1 MASLTTKVRKKLEEY
16 GIEIF
21 NDYQIDKTNE
31 YVFYA
36 ENMIIFVSETEPSIS
51 ITFQATAK
59 PERSATLALI
69 LNEIPKTP
77 INIMEP
83 FIFDQNNKFVSGEAA
98 YKLIEKVDKT
108 KIAEEYRR
116 QKVYEEILQN
126 TEGFEC

>member
-1 MASLTTKVRKKLEEY
+1 MASLTKKVRKKLDEY

-36 ENMIIFVSETEPSIS
+36 ENMIIFVSESEPSIS

-69 LNEIPKTP
+69 LNQIPKTP

-83 FIFDQNNKFVSGEAA
+83 FIFDQDNRFVSGSEA

-108 KIAEEYRR
+108 KIAEEYHK
-116 QKVYEEILQN
+116 QKAYQEILEN
-126 TEGFEC
+126 VDGFEC